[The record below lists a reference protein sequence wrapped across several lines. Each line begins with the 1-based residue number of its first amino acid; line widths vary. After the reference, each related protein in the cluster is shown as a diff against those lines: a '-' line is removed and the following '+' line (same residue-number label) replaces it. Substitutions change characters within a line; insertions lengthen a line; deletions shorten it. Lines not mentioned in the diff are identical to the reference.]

1 MSRESPGS
9 YREASTLSMGSNNEL
24 PRSSLDEHRLQ
35 VSRVLTRALGAAA
48 IVSSGGLSGA
58 NTGLAVEGGL
68 SGGPKITDK
77 VRLEIKIANYTEES
91 IGKNRGAA
99 GSGDLV
105 IGLYGEAAPQ
115 ACRLFLDTVKGDG
128 IELPSFYNAQFQR
141 VTPQGLLEMDKV
153 RGVNEVNIA
162 GSSQWEYKGNLLS
175 NYKPI
180 LENNG
185 LHHDRLGLLTHK
197 QLSSTPEFSITLRD
211 KKDQTEEDLKALDS
225 FHCVFG
231 EVLEGKEVLKAIG
244 EIPLYT
250 YETSTGYAGG
260 KKGVESELAD
270 KWFSAQREFYVN
282 VGKSMG
288 DQRAVDLRGKLLR
301 RTVVKGAYKL

>member
-1 MSRESPGS
+1 MGVNEEIPRTSGDSHR
-9 YREASTLSMGSNNEL
+9 YEANRM
-24 PRSSLDEHRLQ
+24 
-35 VSRVLTRALGAAA
+35 LTRALGAAA
-48 IVSSGGLSGA
+48 VVSSGGLSGA
-58 NTGLAVEGGL
+58 QLAFAGEGGGL
-68 SGGPKITDK
+68 GGPKITDR
-77 VRLEIKIANYTEES
+77 VRLEVKIANYTEES
-91 IGKNRGAA
+91 IGANRGAK

-115 ACRLFLDTVKGDG
+115 ACRLFLDTVMGDG

-141 VTPQGLLEMDKV
+141 ITPQGLLEMDKV
-153 RGVNEVNIA
+153 RGVNEMNIA

-185 LHHDRLGLLTHK
+185 LHHDRVGLLTHK

-211 KKDQTEEDLKALDS
+211 KKDQQEEDLKALDS

-231 EVLEGKEVLKAIG
+231 EVLEGKEVLTAIS

-288 DQRAVDLRGKLLR
+288 DQRAVDMRGKLLR